1 MIKKNSAPRNFEKL
15 LKARLRDA
23 PISRFLG
30 HWLAGCKGGRAEVRL
45 PYRAEFQQNYGVVH
59 GGIIATVADTAG
71 FFAAASSSPEQMV
84 TTVEFKINL
93 LSGAREENLISV
105 GKVIR
110 NGRQL
115 IVCEMIVYGRRRRK
129 IALASGTYARLDQNW
144 M

>member
-1 MIKKNSAPRNFEKL
+1 LKKTSVPKNFETL
-15 LKARLRDA
+15 LKTRLRDA

-30 HWLAGCKGGRAEVRL
+30 HRLLACKDGRAEVRL
-45 PYRAEFQQNYGVVH
+45 PYRAEFQQSYGVVH

-71 FFAAASSSPEQMV
+71 FFAAASLSPEQTV

-93 LSGAREENLISV
+93 LSGAREENLVSI

-129 IALASGTYARLDQNW
+129 IALATGTYARLEQSW
-144 M
+144 V